1 MRRFVWRLQ
10 RVLDIKVKQENLKR
24 AELLGITERLLMTRT
39 ELLNQ
44 ERILAQLLAEI
55 AGRDPKSRIREQEFV
70 LKCSATNNELIE
82 KLKKRVRELEFEQ
95 RKKIEEILE
104 IRRAKEVLEKL
115 RAKAEQEYK
124 KEQERL
130 EQKEIDESA
139 TISFVRRMKE
149 IDKETVGV

>member
-10 RVLDIKVKQENLKR
+10 RVLDIKVKQESLKR
-24 AELLGITERLLMTRT
+24 MELLQITERLLMTRT

-70 LKCSATNNELIE
+70 LKCSAINNELIE
-82 KLKKRVRELEFEQ
+82 KLKKKVRELELEQ

-139 TISFVRRMKE
+139 TISFVRRMT
-149 IDKETVGV
+149 DKETVGI

>member
-10 RVLDIKVKQENLKR
+10 RVLDIKVKQESLKR
-24 AELLGITERLLMTRT
+24 AELLGITERLLMTRN

-82 KLKKRVRELEFEQ
+82 KLKKRVRELELEQ

-139 TISFVRRMKE
+139 TISFVRRMT
-149 IDKETVGV
+149 DKETVEV